1 MSNHLETITVSL
13 LGKKYQVSC
22 EEDEVATLE
31 QSAKYLNKKMAE
43 IRDSGRVVGLDRI
56 AVMAALNIV
65 GESLTSREKISLLD
79 ENLENRIDTLN
90 ESLEAALIKHNQLE
104 F

>member
-56 AVMAALNIV
+56 AVMAALNII
-65 GESLTSREKISLLD
+65 GESLTSHEKISLLY

-90 ESLEAALIKHNQLE
+90 QSLEAALIKHNQLE

>member
-1 MSNHLETITVSL
+1 
-13 LGKKYQVSC
+13 
-22 EEDEVATLE
+22 
-31 QSAKYLNKKMAE
+31 MAE

-65 GESLTSREKISLLD
+65 GESLTSHEKIGLLD

>member
-1 MSNHLETITVSL
+1 MSNEYETITVSL

-31 QSAKYLNKKMAE
+31 QSAKYLNKKMLE

-65 GESLTSREKISLLD
+65 GESLTSSEKLSLLD
-79 ENLENRIDTLN
+79 ENLDKRIDALN
-90 ESLEAALIKHNQLE
+90 ESLEAALIKHTQLE